1 MEKEMKRFM
10 VEFEREDG
18 FDLTSEE
25 TQVGSGSMLILAE
38 TLTDAAWHVK
48 FMLPSGC
55 EVKSV
60 KRH

>member
-1 MEKEMKRFM
+1 MSKEMKRFL
-10 VEFEREDG
+10 VEFEREEQ

-25 TQVGSGSMLILAE
+25 TQVGSGSMIVLAE
-38 TLTDAAWHVK
+38 TLTDAAWHIK

-55 EVKSV
+55 DVTSV